1 MKSSFH
7 YIILTILR
15 SYVLTHLFQF
25 NEQLLSLS
33 ICVIYATIATLV
45 KVQLDLKKKQVLD
58 GSI

>member
-45 KVQLDLKKKQVLD
+45 KVQLDLKKKT
-58 GSI
+58 GT

>member
-15 SYVLTHLFQF
+15 SYVLTPLFQF

-45 KVQLDLKKKQVLD
+45 KVQLDLKKKT
-58 GSI
+58 GT